1 MAGMM
6 NLQDKINA
14 LPLDIRKQIAY
25 RLDMVNSYPG
35 LTDRERQREREL
47 VASWV
52 SSIVHHLDA
61 QTIEENDAMDNFK
74 VSK

>member
-1 MAGMM
+1 MAVMM

>member
-1 MAGMM
+1 MM

-61 QTIEENDAMDNFK
+61 QTIEENNAMDNFK